1 MPGAQSSRARFLIK
15 RGLAA
20 CPQSL
25 LTRRVILALL
35 LACIPHAAAGAGD
48 FPSRTVTIIS
58 PYQAGGTSDI
68 IARVLAQKLGE
79 RWGKTVI
86 VENKP
91 GANGGIGVNAVINAA
106 PDGHTLLAVA
116 SSALTLNPLFYPV
129 LNYDVLRD
137 LAPITRTGA
146 VTNVLVVNPAVPAKD
161 VKSLIELAREKPGT
175 LTYASQ
181 GIGSNGH
188 VTGEFFKQRA
198 QIDILH
204 VPYKGSAPAVQDLLA
219 GHVQI
224 MFDNLPSVLPLI
236 RAGELR
242 ALAVTTPERS
252 SELPDVPTV
261 AEAALPG
268 FDTSAWFA
276 LLAPKAT
283 PAAIIQD
290 IERTAVTVLM
300 APETQ
305 ERLRSAG
312 VDVVAAGSSELQKR
326 ISSETTMWREVI
338 TRGGIRLQ

>member
-1 MPGAQSSRARFLIK
+1 M
-15 RGLAA
+15 
-20 CPQSL
+20 
-25 LTRRVILALL
+25 RRVTLALFL
-35 LACIPHAAAGAGD
+35 VFISHAAARAAD

-79 RWGKTVI
+79 RWGKPVI

-116 SSALTLNPLFYPV
+116 SSALTLNPLFYPE
-129 LNYDVLRD
+129 LNYDPVRD
-137 LAPITRTGA
+137 LAPVTRTGA
-146 VTNVLVVNPAVPAKD
+146 VTNVLVVNPAVPVKD
-161 VKSLIELAREKPGT
+161 VKSLIELAREKPGM

-181 GIGSNGH
+181 GTGSNGH

-198 QIDILH
+198 QIEILH

-242 ALAVTTPERS
+242 ALAVTTAERS
-252 SELPDVPTV
+252 PELPDVPTI

-268 FDTSAWFA
+268 FNTSAWFA

-283 PAAIIQD
+283 PPAIIQD
-290 IERTAVTVLM
+290 IERTAVAALS

-312 VDVVAAGSSELQKR
+312 VDVVADGSSELQKR
-326 ISSETTMWREVI
+326 MTSETAVWREVF
-338 TRGGIRLQ
+338 TRGGIKPQ